1 MQLMRGDQ
9 PLEPRIRLN
18 RGYAV
23 RSIEVT
29 IPAPRPDDNNINTND
44 TEPNG

>member
-9 PLEPRIRLN
+9 PLEPRIRGLLD
-18 RGYAV
+18 RGHN
-23 RSIEVT
+23 
-29 IPAPRPDDNNINTND
+29 PAPCPDDNNITAND